1 MFHPDAEGA
10 DLRFLSS
17 LANPYP
23 DPSLGPMRINSKL
36 FQRIDHPALER
47 MDEATDVLSA
57 LFKVENHVPDPLAG
71 TMIGVTTAP
80 ASVVDR

>member
-1 MFHPDAEGA
+1 MLHSDAKGA
-10 DLRFLSS
+10 DLRFFWSF
-17 LANPYP
+17 AHPYS

-36 FQRIDHPALER
+36 FQRIDHPALEG

-57 LFKVENHVPDPLAG
+57 LFKVENHVPDTLAG
-71 TMIGVTTAP
+71 AMVGVTTAP